1 MIIVRIST
9 KVEFGIIALLDI
21 ALNTHNES
29 TVKVTAISKRNNIS
43 AKYLEQIL
51 PLLKQSNLISS
62 VKGSSG
68 GYRILRELG
77 DITLY
82 EIVNALDRSIL
93 TSSEF
98 SNELEHNVTD
108 AIEKCLWEPM
118 NSYLCKYAQKTTL
131 KDLTDMYY
139 ERKEYNDDISFLNVQ
154 I

>member
-1 MIIVRIST
+1 MRIST

-21 ALNTHNES
+21 ALNTNNES
-29 TVKVTAISKRNNIS
+29 TVKVNAISKRNNIS

-68 GYRILRELG
+68 GYRIQRELG

-93 TSSEF
+93 SSSQF
-98 SNELEHNVTD
+98 SRELEQNATD
-108 AIEKCLWEPM
+108 TIEKCLWELM
-118 NSYLCKYAQKTTL
+118 TSYLCKYTQKMTL

-139 ERKEYNDDISFLNVQ
+139 ERKNYNDDISFFSGR

>member
-1 MIIVRIST
+1 MKIST
-9 KVEFGIIALLDI
+9 KVECGIIALMDI
-21 ALNTHNES
+21 AINSENGNI
-29 TVKVTAISKRNNIS
+29 VKVASISKRNNIS

-68 GYRILRELG
+68 GYRIQRELG

-93 TSSEF
+93 SSSQF
-98 SNELEHNVTD
+98 SRELEHNATD
-108 AIEKCLWEPM
+108 TIEKCLWEPIT
-118 NSYLCKYAQKTTL
+118 SYLCKYTQKMTL

-139 ERKEYNDDISFLNVQ
+139 ERKNYNDDISFFSGR

>member
-1 MIIVRIST
+1 MRIST

-21 ALNTHNES
+21 ALNANNEN
-29 TVKVTAISKRNNIS
+29 TVKVNSISRRNNIS

-51 PLLKQSNLISS
+51 PLLKQSDLISS

-68 GYRILRELG
+68 GYRLQRELR

-93 TSSEF
+93 ASSEF
-98 SNELEHNVTD
+98 SKELEQNATD
-108 AIEKCLWEPM
+108 AIERCLWRPM
-118 NSYLCKYAQKTTL
+118 TSYLRKYTQSMTL

-139 ERKEYNDDISFLNVQ
+139 ERKKYTDDISFISVH

>member
-1 MIIVRIST
+1 MRIST

-21 ALNTHNES
+21 AINTNNEN
-29 TVKVTAISKRNNIS
+29 TVKVNAISKRNNIS

-68 GYRILRELG
+68 GYRLQRELG

-82 EIVNALDRSIL
+82 EIVNALDSSIL
-93 TSSEF
+93 ASSEF
-98 SNELEHNVTD
+98 SKDLEQNATD
-108 AIEKCLWEPM
+108 AIERCLWRPM
-118 NSYLCKYAQKTTL
+118 TSYLRKYTQSMTL

-139 ERKEYNDDISFLNVQ
+139 ERKKYNDDISYISVH

>member
-1 MIIVRIST
+1 MRIST
-9 KVEFGIIALLDI
+9 KVECGIIALLDI
-21 ALNTHNES
+21 ALNVNNDN
-29 TVKVTAISKRNNIS
+29 TVKVNSISRRNNIS

-68 GYRILRELG
+68 GYRLQRELG

-82 EIVNALDRSIL
+82 EIVNALDSSIL
-93 TSSEF
+93 ASSEF
-98 SNELEHNVTD
+98 NKELEQNATD
-108 AIEKCLWEPM
+108 AIERCLWKPM
-118 NSYLCKYAQKTTL
+118 TSYLRKYTQSMTL

-139 ERKEYNDDISFLNVQ
+139 ERKKYNDDISFISVS

>member
-1 MIIVRIST
+1 MRIST

-21 ALNTHNES
+21 ALNTNNEN
-29 TVKVTAISKRNNIS
+29 TVKVNAISKRNNIS

-68 GYRILRELG
+68 GYRLQRELG

-82 EIVNALDRSIL
+82 EIVNALDSSIL
-93 TSSEF
+93 ASSEF
-98 SNELEHNVTD
+98 SKELEQNATD
-108 AIEKCLWEPM
+108 AIERCLWRPM
-118 NSYLCKYAQKTTL
+118 TSYLRKYTQNMTL

-139 ERKEYNDDISFLNVQ
+139 ERKKYNDDISFISVH

>member
-1 MIIVRIST
+1 MRIST

-21 ALNTHNES
+21 ALNSNAES
-29 TVKVTAISKRNNIS
+29 TVKVNAISKRNNIS

-68 GYRILRELG
+68 GYRILRELD
-77 DITLY
+77 DISLY

-93 TSSEF
+93 SSSEF
-98 SNELEHNVTD
+98 SKELEQNATD

-118 NSYLCKYAQKTTL
+118 ISYLCKYTQSMTL
-131 KDLTDMYY
+131 KDLTDVYY
-139 ERKEYNDDISFLNVQ
+139 EQKNYNDDISFISASV
-154 I
+154 

>member
-1 MIIVRIST
+1 MRIST

-21 ALNTHNES
+21 ALNSNAES
-29 TVKVTAISKRNNIS
+29 TVKVNAISKRNNIS

-68 GYRILRELG
+68 GYRILRELD
-77 DITLY
+77 DISLY

-93 TSSEF
+93 SSSEF
-98 SNELEHNVTD
+98 SKELERNATD

-118 NSYLCKYAQKTTL
+118 ISYLCKYTQSMTL
-131 KDLTDMYY
+131 KDLTDVYY
-139 ERKEYNDDISFLNVQ
+139 EQKNYNDDISFISASV
-154 I
+154 

>member
-1 MIIVRIST
+1 MRIST

-21 ALNTHNES
+21 ALNTNNES
-29 TVKVTAISKRNNIS
+29 TVKVNAISKRNNIS

-68 GYRILRELG
+68 GYRIQRELG

-93 TSSEF
+93 ASSQF
-98 SNELEHNVTD
+98 SKELEQNATD

-118 NSYLCKYAQKTTL
+118 TSYLCKYTQKMTL

-139 ERKEYNDDISFLNVQ
+139 ERKNYNDDISFFSAN

>member
-1 MIIVRIST
+1 MRIST

-21 ALNTHNES
+21 ALNTNNEN
-29 TVKVTAISKRNNIS
+29 TVKVNAISKRNNIS

-68 GYRILRELG
+68 GYRIQRELG

-93 TSSEF
+93 ASSEF
-98 SNELEHNVTD
+98 SKELEQNATD

-118 NSYLCKYAQKTTL
+118 TH
-131 KDLTDMYY
+131 
-139 ERKEYNDDISFLNVQ
+139 ISQSAIHGNLSL

>member
-1 MIIVRIST
+1 MRIST

-21 ALNTHNES
+21 ALNTNNEN
-29 TVKVTAISKRNNIS
+29 TVKVNAISKRNNIS

-68 GYRILRELG
+68 GYRLQRELG

-82 EIVNALDRSIL
+82 EIVNALDSSIL
-93 TSSEF
+93 ASSEF
-98 SNELEHNVTD
+98 SKDLEQNATD
-108 AIEKCLWEPM
+108 AIERCLWRPM
-118 NSYLCKYAQKTTL
+118 TSYLRKYTQSMTL

-139 ERKEYNDDISFLNVQ
+139 ERKKYNDDISFISVHIQ
-154 I
+154 

>member
-1 MIIVRIST
+1 MRIST

-21 ALNTHNES
+21 ALNANNEN
-29 TVKVTAISKRNNIS
+29 TVKVNSISRRNNIS

-68 GYRILRELG
+68 GYRLQRELG

-82 EIVNALDRSIL
+82 EIVNALDSSIL
-93 TSSEF
+93 ASSEF
-98 SNELEHNVTD
+98 SKDLEQNATD
-108 AIEKCLWEPM
+108 AIERCLWRPM
-118 NSYLCKYAQKTTL
+118 TSYLRKYTQSMTL

-139 ERKEYNDDISFLNVQ
+139 ERKKYNDDISFISVH

>member
-1 MIIVRIST
+1 MRIST

-21 ALNTHNES
+21 ALNTNNEN
-29 TVKVTAISKRNNIS
+29 TVKVNAISKRNNIS

-68 GYRILRELG
+68 GYRLQRELG

-82 EIVNALDRSIL
+82 EIVNALDSSIL
-93 TSSEF
+93 ASSEF
-98 SNELEHNVTD
+98 SKDLEQNATD
-108 AIEKCLWEPM
+108 AIERCLWRPM
-118 NSYLCKYAQKTTL
+118 TSYIRKYTQSMTL

-139 ERKEYNDDISFLNVQ
+139 ERKKYNDDISFISVH